1 MLMESLYMYTLLPL
15 DMLYAYRGGGKVN
28 TVSKVILNFTD
39 GSFDMTK
46 YFALLD
52 EPEIIT
58 GGVLLS
64 NGPCTVVD
72 SAMSMNIS
80 IRNSSV
86 EDIGK

>member
-1 MLMESLYMYTLLPL
+1 MLWLTCMYYLLL
-15 DMLYAYRGGGKVN
+15 KHFIHVYRGGGKV
-28 TVSKVILNFTD
+28 TTLSKIFLNFTD
-39 GSFDMTK
+39 GSFIMSK

-64 NGPCTVVD
+64 NGPCKVVD

-86 EDIGK
+86 QDIRK